1 MHCRVWLQSERG
13 CLHAFGLTRAFLWG
27 EACRERL
34 SQMSER
40 PDVFSQRT
48 SMNQNGHER
57 PSYTVHLNNAICTTV
72 HISSSG
78 CLCTSC
84 KFKLQILKS
93 HKLIT
98 PALVDLS
105 CCDGLQADSK
115 QLRSTSNLHWWLYP
129 EKKTM
134 YDTVWSISGPIY
146 YCPYYATGCYVFWW
160 APTMF
165 FVIKDLPAQ
174 DMHATG
180 LDLRII

>member
-57 PSYTVHLNNAICTTV
+57 PSYTLHLNNAICTTV

-129 EKKTM
+129 EKNH
-134 YDTVWSISGPIY
+134 VWHSMIDKWTDLLLPLLCNWLLCFLVG
-146 YCPYYATGCYVFWW
+146 ADYVFCYQGS
-160 APTMF
+160 PR
-165 FVIKDLPAQ
+165 PR
-174 DMHATG
+174 HARNRTWS
-180 LDLRII
+180 